1 MTLSSS
7 NTATNQLSL
16 YIQQT
21 SNKHPTNN
29 FQKQNKMAFAE
40 VNNAVAR
47 IVVDARIDVVDKVH
61 AFLKEKLELEE
72 SDLNELISEFK
83 NTLDLTV
90 KVTKGKGKK
99 GSSAE
104 EKPRKKREAG
114 PYNKFLGEKIAELK
128 ASNVIEKCKGA
139 GKIYMEHAQKA
150 WKALKEE
157 YPEHEK
163 DSAKLYALWKESKG
177 DEDVEVEADEE

>member
-1 MTLSSS
+1 
-7 NTATNQLSL
+7 
-16 YIQQT
+16 
-21 SNKHPTNN
+21 
-29 FQKQNKMAFAE
+29 MAFPE
-40 VNNAVAR
+40 VNNAVAK
-47 IVVDARIDVVDKVH
+47 IVVDARVEVVDKVH
-61 AFLKEKLELEE
+61 AFLKEKLELDE
-72 SDLNELISEFK
+72 SDLNDLISEFK

-99 GSSAE
+99 GAVAE

-128 ASNVIEKCKGA
+128 ASNTVEKGKGA
-139 GKIYMEHAQKA
+139 GKVYMEMAQKA

-157 YPEHEK
+157 HPEHEK

-177 DEDVEVEADEE
+177 ESAEDEE